1 MTPDFSLATARIL
14 LCLAALV
21 GQANPASALEVK
33 SRLDTNSIRFG
44 ETARLTLEAD
54 AQPAPGPDLSP
65 LQQHFRI
72 VGRSSSRQ
80 VREINGQRAERYE
93 LYLTLSP
100 LRSGRLEI
108 PAIAFGEVATQ
119 PLALEVRG
127 NAEDSA
133 NAEASAKANP
143 SAPVVDLPPATNTS
157 PPGDASSNSRPA
169 DGYPG
174 IPPLTSAPSITT
186 LTNHPPKP
194 DTKPWWPSSLA
205 SWPAL
210 SVLVGILGVMG
221 VIWKCR
227 QRWQRVNRNRYPQH
241 WPRPPT
247 PPSPTPPA
255 SVQSDPLVAAIAA
268 VQRAYATGDAATARD
283 ALLAWAALA
292 LPDQP
297 PANLALLAKRCQEP
311 LRNDILLLEQTFYSP
326 RPVDWNRHHTWE
338 HLPDFIPLPP
348 EQPVSF
354 RQKKPLLRPPRTQ
367 PAHR

>member
-1 MTPDFSLATARIL
+1 MTLNFSPATARIL

-133 NAEASAKANP
+133 NAEASVKANP
-143 SAPVVDLPPATNTS
+143 SAPVVDLPPAKTR
-157 PPGDASSNSRPA
+157 PPGDASNSSRPA
-169 DGYPG
+169 DGYLG
-174 IPPLTSAPSITT
+174 MPPLTSAPSITT
-186 LTNHPPKP
+186 LTTQPPKP

-210 SVLVGILGVMG
+210 SVLVGILGVLG
-221 VIWKCR
+221 FIWKWR
-227 QRWQRVNRNRYPQH
+227 QRWQRVDRSHRPQD
-241 WPRPPT
+241 RPG
-247 PPSPTPPA
+247 PPA
-255 SVQSDPLVAAIAA
+255 SPNPVPPTRDQGDPIGTAIAV

-283 ALLAWAALA
+283 ALLTWAALA

-311 LRNDILLLEQTFYSP
+311 LRNDILLLEQTFFSP